1 MEVRRQ
7 EQDDVVE
14 VAVVPEP
21 GVAGIDRASVRERH
35 QDDQDGPEDAR
46 ENLHGGA
53 RYSSAGMFSN
63 PWRAPAPPSLPS
75 GFLLKG
81 GGGRAGHASPD
92 GGGLGGGGEVNGP
105 AAWRGP
111 RVRGPPAP
119 RG

>member
-53 RYSSAGMFSN
+53 RYSSAVTFTTA
-63 PWRAPAPPSLPS
+63 WRPLARPSILP
-75 GFLLKG
+75 GFALRGGRGRAVHASRHGADLGRG
-81 GGGRAGHASPD
+81 GGVH
-92 GGGLGGGGEVNGP
+92 GL
-105 AAWRGP
+105 
-111 RVRGPPAP
+111 
-119 RG
+119 

>member
-53 RYSSAGMFSN
+53 PNSSAVKFLT
-63 PWRAPAPPSLPS
+63 PRAPPGRCCLPPRFYP
-75 GFLLKG
+75 KG
-81 GGGRAGHASPD
+81 GRGPAGKPVRRWGGIVGGRRRD
-92 GGGLGGGGEVNGP
+92 
-105 AAWRGP
+105 
-111 RVRGPPAP
+111 
-119 RG
+119 

>member
-46 ENLHGGA
+46 ENLHGGG
-53 RYSSAGMFSN
+53 RYSSAVMFTTAVR
-63 PWRAPAPPSLPS
+63 PLARPSILP
-75 GFLLKG
+75 GFAL
-81 GGGRAGHASPD
+81 RC
-92 GGGLGGGGEVNGP
+92 E
-105 AAWRGP
+105 
-111 RVRGPPAP
+111 RVREVRASSLGAAL
-119 RG
+119 RLGV

>member
-21 GVAGIDRASVRERH
+21 GVAGIDRASVRERY

-53 RYSSAGMFSN
+53 RYSSAGVFSN
-63 PWRAPAPPSLPS
+63 PWGAPARPFLPS
-75 GFLLKG
+75 RFLLKG
-81 GGGRAGHASPD
+81 GGGRAVHASRP
-92 GGGLGGGGEVNGP
+92 GGGLGGGGGGHRP
-105 AAWRGP
+105 GGCGALRG
-111 RVRGPPAP
+111 RGLTAP
-119 RG
+119 

>member
-53 RYSSAGMFSN
+53 RYSSAGVFLN
-63 PWRAPAPPSLPS
+63 PRGAPAPPSLPPR
-75 GFLLKG
+75 FLLKG
-81 GGGRAGHASPD
+81 GTGSAGNARRAAA
-92 GGGLGGGGEVNGP
+92 GLGGG
-105 AAWRGP
+105 
-111 RVRGPPAP
+111 
-119 RG
+119 

>member
-53 RYSSAGMFSN
+53 RYSSAGVFLN
-63 PWRAPAPPSLPS
+63 PRGAPGPPSPPS
-75 GFLLKG
+75 RFFTKG
-81 GGGRAGHASPD
+81 GGGRAGEPARPR
-92 GGGLGGGGEVNGP
+92 GGLGGGGGGNRPGSG
-105 AAWRGP
+105 RGFGG
-111 RVRGPPAP
+111 R
-119 RG
+119 

>member
-53 RYSSAGMFSN
+53 RYSSAGVVLTPGRPPARPF
-63 PWRAPAPPSLPS
+63 PPPGFCPKGGRGRAGTPARAWG
-75 GFLLKG
+75 GFGG
-81 GGGRAGHASPD
+81 GGGRK
-92 GGGLGGGGEVNGP
+92 
-105 AAWRGP
+105 
-111 RVRGPPAP
+111 
-119 RG
+119 